1 MMKFVQNSDCT
12 SLDSISASEHVTS
25 AEISVVLASFPVD
38 AHSALRR
45 LNEAN
50 RRMIENRVTRQS
62 RPTFHG
68 TSRPGNIACIADWL
82 DKKNAQV
89 R

>member
-1 MMKFVQNSDCT
+1 MKFVQDSDCT

-25 AEISVVLASFPVD
+25 DLRSPRVVPVD

-50 RRMIENRVTRQS
+50 ARMIENRATRQS

-68 TSRPGNIACIADWL
+68 TSSHGNSACIADWL

>member
-1 MMKFVQNSDCT
+1 MMKVVQNSDCT
-12 SLDSISASEHVTS
+12 SLDSISALEHVTS
-25 AEISVVLASFPVD
+25 ADISSRRS
-38 AHSALRR
+38 SALRR

-50 RRMIENRVTRQS
+50 MRTIENRVTRQS

-68 TSRPGNIACIADWL
+68 TSSPDSIACIADWL